1 MEGFSWKT
9 TTGLES
15 LVFRLTPNNGAT
27 TYNYVPSPIEI
38 FRQSFSSSNAQ
49 AEAPFSDTST
59 LTLSSLTQSEMNI
72 LTINIK

>member
-1 MEGFSWKT
+1 MEGFRWKT

-15 LVFRLTPNNGAT
+15 LVFRLTPNSGAT
-27 TYNYVPSPIEI
+27 TYNFIPNPIEI
-38 FRQSFSSSNAQ
+38 FRQSLAISTAKTES
-49 AEAPFSDTST
+49 PFSESST